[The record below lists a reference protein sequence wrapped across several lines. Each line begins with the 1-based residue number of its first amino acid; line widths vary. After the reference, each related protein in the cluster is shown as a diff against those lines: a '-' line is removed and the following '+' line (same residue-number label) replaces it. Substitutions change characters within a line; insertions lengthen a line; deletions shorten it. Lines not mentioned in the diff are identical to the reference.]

1 MHSLAFKRNVPSK
14 DTKLMAKPIEFRHPL
29 ASPALMSALQ
39 WLRPGPEP
47 GMIDRLIRTGRVSD
61 AAALAEM
68 LIIEA
73 DRP

>member
-1 MHSLAFKRNVPSK
+1 MITNSFHHSTRN
-14 DTKLMAKPIEFRHPL
+14 PL
-29 ASPALMSALQ
+29 ISPALMSALQ

>member
-1 MHSLAFKRNVPSK
+1 MSR
-14 DTKLMAKPIEFRHPL
+14 KPIEFRHPL
-29 ASPALMSALQ
+29 ASPALMAALRLLQ
-39 WLRPGPEP
+39 PCAAPRL
-47 GMIDRLIRTGRVSD
+47 IDRLIRTGRVSD

>member
-1 MHSLAFKRNVPSK
+1 MITNPFHHSTRN
-14 DTKLMAKPIEFRHPL
+14 PL
-29 ASPALMSALQ
+29 ISPALMSALQ

>member
-1 MHSLAFKRNVPSK
+1 MNSPKITS
-14 DTKLMAKPIEFRHPL
+14 IRHPL
-29 ASPALMSALQ
+29 ASPALMAALQ
-39 WLRPGPEP
+39 WLQPCQAPRL
-47 GMIDRLIRTGRVSD
+47 IDRLIRAGRVSD